1 MVHIVAFAN
10 KFIVKIIFK
19 IFIKLFIQEGS
30 RLSQVMVSLRIKF
43 ETVFRFVELKTET

>member
-19 IFIKLFIQEGS
+19 IFYKTIHSGRISVITRYDFIENK
-30 RLSQVMVSLRIKF
+30 I
-43 ETVFRFVELKTET
+43 